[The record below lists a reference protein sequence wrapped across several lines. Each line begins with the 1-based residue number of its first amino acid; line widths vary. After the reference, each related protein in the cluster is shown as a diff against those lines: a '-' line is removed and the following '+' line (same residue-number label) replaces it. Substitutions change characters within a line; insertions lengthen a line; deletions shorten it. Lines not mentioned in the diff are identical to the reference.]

1 MFTILGADGNEY
13 GPASLAQ
20 VRAWMNAGRA
30 NLDTRAKLPGETEWR
45 RLGDIPEFNGETFV
59 SLPPTLDGGAPA
71 ATTQAASEHR
81 EPEPADR
88 LTRLTAVL
96 VDTLIGAVVAIPG
109 GLILGGA
116 FLEAV
121 VAMVRGQEPDFSEI
135 EPGRLLIG
143 LAVLGFATFAMQL
156 VQIYLVATRGQSLG
170 KRFLGIRIVRAS
182 DGSNPGFTRAWLL
195 RALVP
200 GIIGMLPTIGNVFT
214 IVNYCFIFRADR
226 RCLHDLLADTR
237 VVKANP
243 TKLATSDR

>member
-30 NLDTRAKLPGETEWR
+30 NLDTRAKLPGDTEWR
-45 RLGDIPEFNGETFV
+45 RLGDIPEFNGETSA
-59 SLPPTLDGGAPA
+59 SLPPTLDGSATA
-71 ATTQAASEHR
+71 ALASKPAASEHS
-81 EPEPADR
+81 ELELADR
-88 LTRLTAVL
+88 LIRLTAVL
-96 VDTLIGAVVAIPG
+96 LDTLLGAVVAIPG

-121 VAMVRGQEPDFSEI
+121 VAIIRDQEPDFSEI

-143 LAVLGFATFAMQL
+143 LAVLGFATFALQL
-156 VQIYLVATRGQSLG
+156 VQIYLVSTRGQTLG

-182 DGSNPGFTRAWLL
+182 DGSNPGFARAWLL

-200 GIIGMLPTIGNVFT
+200 GIIGLLSTIGSVFT
-214 IVNYCFIFRADR
+214 IVNYGFIFRADR

-237 VVKANP
+237 VVKVNP
-243 TKLATSDR
+243 KKL

>member
-13 GPASLAQ
+13 GPASLSQ

-30 NLDTRAKLPGETEWR
+30 NLDTQAKLPGETEWR
-45 RLGDIPEFNGETFV
+45 RLGDIPEFNGETSA
-59 SLPPTLDGGAPA
+59 SLPPRLNDT
-71 ATTQAASEHR
+71 ATATSASVPSEHR
-81 EPEPADR
+81 EPEQADR

-96 VDTLIGAVVAIPG
+96 VDTVIGVVVAIPG

-121 VAMVRGQEPDFSEI
+121 VAMIRGQEPDFSEI

-143 LAVLGFATFAMQL
+143 LAVLGLATFALQL
-156 VQIYLVATRGQSLG
+156 IQIYLISTRGQTLG

-182 DGSNPGFTRAWLL
+182 DGSNPGFARAWLL

-214 IVNYCFIFRADR
+214 IVNYSFIFRADR
-226 RCLHDLLADTR
+226 RCLHDLMADTC
-237 VVKANP
+237 VVKVKPP
-243 TKLATSDR
+243 TI

>member
-45 RLGDIPEFNGETFV
+45 RLGDIPEFNGETSA
-59 SLPPTLDGGAPA
+59 SLPPTLDGSAPA
-71 ATTQAASEHR
+71 ASASTPVASEQS
-81 EPEPADR
+81 EPELADR
-88 LTRLTAVL
+88 LTRLTAVSL
-96 VDTLIGAVVAIPG
+96 DTLIGIVVAIPG
-109 GLILGGA
+109 GLILGEA

-121 VAMVRGQEPDFSEI
+121 VAMVRGQYPDFSEI

-143 LAVLGFATFAMQL
+143 FAVLGLATFALQL
-156 VQIYLVATRGQSLG
+156 VQIYLVSTRGQTLG

-182 DGSNPGFTRAWLL
+182 DGSNPGFARAWLL

-200 GIIGMLPTIGNVFT
+200 GIIGMLPTIGSVFT
-214 IVNYCFIFRADR
+214 IVNYGFIFRADR

-237 VVKANP
+237 VVKVNP
-243 TKLATSDR
+243 KKL

>member
-13 GPASLAQ
+13 GPASIAQ

-45 RLGDIPEFNGETFV
+45 RLGDIPEFNGETSA
-59 SLPPTLDGGAPA
+59 SLPSTLDGSAPA
-71 ATTQAASEHR
+71 ASTPVASEHR
-81 EPEPADR
+81 EPELADR

-96 VDTLIGAVVAIPG
+96 LDTLIGTVIASPG
-109 GLILGGA
+109 ALILGGP

-121 VAMVRGQEPDFSEI
+121 VAKLRGQEPDFSEI

-143 LAVLGFATFAMQL
+143 FAVLGLATFALQL
-156 VQIYLVATRGQSLG
+156 VQIYLVATRGQTLG

-182 DGSNPGFTRAWLL
+182 DGSNPGFARAWLL

-200 GIIGMLPTIGNVFT
+200 GIIGLLPMIGNMFT
-214 IVNYCFIFRADR
+214 IVNYSFIFRADR

-237 VVKANP
+237 VVKINP
-243 TKLATSDR
+243 TTR

>member
-45 RLGDIPEFNGETFV
+45 RLGDIPEFNGETSA
-59 SLPPTLDGGAPA
+59 SLPPTLDGSAPA
-71 ATTQAASEHR
+71 ASTPVASEHR
-81 EPEPADR
+81 EPELADR
-88 LTRLTAVL
+88 LTRLTAVSL
-96 VDTLIGAVVAIPG
+96 DTLIGIVVAIPG
-109 GLILGGA
+109 GLILGEA

-121 VAMVRGQEPDFSEI
+121 VAMVRGQYPDFSEI

-143 LAVLGFATFAMQL
+143 FAVLGLATFALQL
-156 VQIYLVATRGQSLG
+156 VQIYLVSTRGQTLG

-182 DGSNPGFTRAWLL
+182 DGSNPGFARAWLL

-200 GIIGMLPTIGNVFT
+200 GIIGVLPTIGSVFT
-214 IVNYCFIFRADR
+214 IVNYGFIFRADR

-237 VVKANP
+237 VVKVNP
-243 TKLATSDR
+243 KKL

>member
-45 RLGDIPEFNGETFV
+45 RLGDIPEFNGETSA
-59 SLPPTLDGGAPA
+59 SLPPTLNGSAPA
-71 ATTQAASEHR
+71 ASTPVASEHR
-81 EPEPADR
+81 EPELADR
-88 LTRLTAVL
+88 LTRLTAVSL
-96 VDTLIGAVVAIPG
+96 DTLIGTVIASPG
-109 GLILGGA
+109 ALILGGP

-121 VAMVRGQEPDFSEI
+121 VAKLRGQEPDFSEI

-143 LAVLGFATFAMQL
+143 FAVLGLATFALQL
-156 VQIYLVATRGQSLG
+156 VQIYLVSTRGQTLG

-182 DGSNPGFTRAWLL
+182 DGSNPGFARAWLL

-200 GIIGMLPTIGNVFT
+200 GIIGMLPTIGSVFT
-214 IVNYCFIFRADR
+214 IVNYGFIFRADR

-237 VVKANP
+237 VVKVNP
-243 TKLATSDR
+243 KKL